1 MNLDHVIA
9 SVFMVAGLIGALLW
23 LTGWVDEDE
32 GDDRSSNVDEHG
44 IDRTPGQEPRE
55 VGLP

>member
-1 MNLDHVIA
+1 M
-9 SVFMVAGLIGALLW
+9 SVAIILALLAACIIAQAFEPYF
-23 LTGWVDEDE
+23 LACCDDED
-32 GDDRSSNVDEHG
+32 DRSNVDEHG